1 MPIINQLILLMNKH
15 FTCLPV
21 LLFHLSCLTAQV
33 NLQGSVTVNGP
44 GNSVREHSRIK
55 SFTNAS
61 FVAFIKNIS
70 QRESEKATIEK
81 EKPLN
86 NYESYFNEFANDHG
100 VTSGQLKKLVDHWAN
115 EDSVKEA
122 VNDFMLQGARSYYL
136 RQFAASS
143 LYYEQA
149 AVLRVEKQDDA
160 DNIDATY
167 NAYLLAGNSAS
178 EAANFKRAI
187 QLYYKADS
195 VIDHSSSAQ
204 KKRHLQEVLA
214 VALYE
219 EGSRTADNEGIALL
233 VQAIAIEQAALETYT
248 REHFPQEWAR
258 TQSNLGT
265 MLEEQAHRVED
276 RAGIAL
282 LKQSIAAYSAALTI
296 YTKKDFRQEWA
307 RMQNNLGVVYRKL
320 GTRSQETALFEQSV
334 AAFHAALDVYTKTDF
349 PQDWALIQNNLGV
362 TLQEQGAAMDGT
374 GGNALS
380 AQALT
385 ACRAALEVYTKTDFP
400 QDWALTQ
407 YNLGNLL
414 QLQASHLKGPEAVI
428 LFEQS
433 ATAYRSALE
442 VYTRLET
449 PEQWSGVQH
458 NLGISLYEQGQYA
471 EGTALLTQAITAF
484 RAALIVRT
492 IECVPE
498 QWARTQSN
506 LATALWEAGNRTE
519 AENAALL
526 EQSAAAYK
534 AALEVYTKKDYPQE
548 WFNNQNNLGLLYE
561 QNKQW
566 AAATQCFE
574 KLRDA
579 DPLYAAKKVS
589 ELRRKAQQ

>member
-1 MPIINQLILLMNKH
+1 MNKH

-33 NLQGSVTVNGP
+33 NLQGSITINGS

-61 FVAFIKNIS
+61 FMALIKNIS
-70 QRESEKATIEK
+70 QRESEKASIEK
-81 EKPLN
+81 EKTLN
-86 NYESYFNEFANDHG
+86 NYESYFKEFANDHG
-100 VTSGQLKKLVDHWAN
+100 VTSRQLKDLVDQWAN

-136 RQFAASS
+136 QQFAASS

-149 AVLRVEKQDDA
+149 AVLREKATGETHPDA
-160 DNIDATY
+160 DNIDATC
-167 NAYLLAGNSAS
+167 NAYILAGNSAS
-178 EAANFKRAI
+178 EGADFKRAI
-187 QLYYKADS
+187 QLYYRADS
-195 VIDHSSSAQ
+195 VMQYSAFAPK
-204 KKRHLQEVLA
+204 KKRLQEVLA
-214 VALYE
+214 VVLYE
-219 EGSRTADNEGIALL
+219 EGSRTADSEGIALL
-233 VQAIAIEQAALETYT
+233 AQAIAIEQAALETYA
-248 REHFPQEWAR
+248 RDNFPQDWAR

-265 MLEEQAHRVED
+265 MLQEQAGRVED
-276 RAGIAL
+276 SAGVAL

-349 PQDWALIQNNLGV
+349 PQDWALMQNNLGF

-374 GGNALS
+374 GGDALS
-380 AQALT
+380 TQALA
-385 ACRAALEVYTKTDFP
+385 ACRAALEVYTKKDFP

-414 QLQASHLKGPEAVI
+414 QLQASHLKGPEAAV

-442 VYTRLET
+442 VYTRLEA
-449 PEQWSGVQH
+449 PEQWSGTQH
-458 NLGISLYEQGQYA
+458 NLGISLYEQGRYT
-471 EGTALLTQAITAF
+471 EGTILLTQAVTAF
-484 RAALIVRT
+484 RAALMVRT

-519 AENAALL
+519 AENVPLL

-534 AALEVYTKKDYPQE
+534 AALQVYTQKDYPQE

-561 QNKQW
+561 QSKQW